1 MILDKSIMSY
11 KSIQTIIC
19 LSICFL
25 IFSCQNKPISKLDF
39 SDGSYEGEINRDG
52 QKHGSGIYRWL
63 DGSTYVGEYA
73 EDLRHGTG
81 RFLWVNGES
90 YKGDYLKDERTG
102 KGIYDWPDGSQYEG
116 DFLAGKRHGMG
127 RFISSQNVIYEGEW
141 FDDLQHGMGTLTY
154 LDGRTLNGVWR
165 QGELVSKPAKLP
177 PASSKPKLSK
187 PPLEGN
193 LNYQVQTAPSSEPVL
208 GDADIPTPKAEKIV
222 LSNQSSETDVALP
235 KDIIIVQPHT
245 NTSTPPI
252 TDDASDSQE
261 TEQTEALEQKDLIS
275 EQINSSKQTVESTGV
290 VDWEGTVSEAEAVF
304 ITELIDGIDTI
315 RIRQGGAPFTGSMR
329 ILNAQGLAQ
338 GEVNLL
344 NGRLHGEEI
353 FFDRTG
359 EITERNFW
367 DNGRPI
373 GR

>member
-52 QKHGSGIYRWL
+52 EKHGSGIYRWL
-63 DGSTYVGEYA
+63 DGSTYDGEYA
-73 EDLRHGTG
+73 DDLRHGTG

-187 PPLEGN
+187 PPLEDTSD
-193 LNYQVQTAPSSEPVL
+193 YQVAAPSTEPVL
-208 GDADIPTPKAEKIV
+208 ADSNIPPQTVEKIV
-222 LSNQSSETDVALP
+222 PSSQSSETDVTLP
-235 KDIIIVQPHT
+235 KDIPVVQSST
-245 NTSTPPI
+245 NSVSPPLSDDTP
-252 TDDASDSQE
+252 DDQV
-261 TEQTEALEQKDLIS
+261 TEQPEVLEKKDTIS
-275 EQINSSKQTVESTGV
+275 EQGNSSKQAGESKDTA
-290 VDWEGTVSEAEAVF
+290 DWVGTVSEAEAVF

-315 RIRQGGAPFTGSMR
+315 RIRQDGTPFTGSMR

>member
-1 MILDKSIMSY
+1 MILDNTTMPY
-11 KSIQTIIC
+11 KPLQTAIC
-19 LSICFL
+19 LSACFI
-25 IFSCQNKPISKLDF
+25 IFSCQNKPIAKLDF
-39 SDGSYEGEINRDG
+39 SDGSYEGKINRDG
-52 QKHGSGIYRWL
+52 EKHGSGIYRWL
-63 DGSTYVGEYA
+63 DGSTYDGEYA
-73 EDLRHGTG
+73 DDLRHGSG

-102 KGIYDWPDGSQYEG
+102 KGIYDWPDGSQYDG
-116 DFLAGKRHGMG
+116 DFLAGKRHGKG
-127 RFISSQNVIYEGEW
+127 RFLSSEGVIYIGEW

-154 LDGRTLNGVWR
+154 LDGRTLKGVWR

-177 PASSKPKLSK
+177 AASSKPKLSK
-187 PPLEGN
+187 PPIVDTSDNQDE
-193 LNYQVQTAPSSEPVL
+193 TAPSTEPVL
-208 GDADIPTPKAEKIV
+208 DETNIPTRIAEKIYP
-222 LSNQSSETDVALP
+222 SSQSIKTDVAPP
-235 KDIIIVQPHT
+235 KDITVVQSSLDAVA
-245 NTSTPPI
+245 TSL
-252 TDDASDSQE
+252 TDDPPNSQS
-261 TEQTEALEQKDLIS
+261 TEQPEVLEKKDLIS
-275 EQINSSKQTVESTGV
+275 EQTNSSKQTGESTGTA
-290 VDWEGTVSEAEAVF
+290 DWEGTVSEAEAVF

>member
-1 MILDKSIMSY
+1 MILDNMIMPHKSL
-11 KSIQTIIC
+11 QTIIC
-19 LSICFL
+19 LTACFF
-25 IFSCQNKPISKLDF
+25 IFSCQNKPIAKLDF
-39 SDGSYEGEINRDG
+39 SDGSYEGQINSDG
-52 QKHGSGIYRWL
+52 EKHGSGIYRWL
-63 DGSTYVGEYA
+63 DGSTYDGEYA
-73 EDLRHGTG
+73 DDLRHGSG

-116 DFLAGKRHGMG
+116 DFLAGKRHGWG
-127 RFISSQNVIYEGEW
+127 RFISSEGVIYEGEW
-141 FDDLQHGMGTLTY
+141 FDDLQHGTGTLTY
-154 LDGRTLNGVWR
+154 LDGRTLKGVWR

-177 PASSKPKLSK
+177 AASSKPKLSK
-187 PPLEGN
+187 PPLEDTSD
-193 LNYQVQTAPSSEPVL
+193 YQVAAPSPEPVL
-208 GDADIPTPKAEKIV
+208 TDSNIPTQTVEKV
-222 LSNQSSETDVALP
+222 YPSSQSSETDLTPP
-235 KDIIIVQPHT
+235 KDIPVVQSST
-245 NTSTPPI
+245 NSVPSTLS
-252 TDDASDSQE
+252 DDSPDDQV
-261 TEQTEALEQKDLIS
+261 TEQPEVLEKKEIIS
-275 EQINSSKQTVESTGV
+275 EQGNSSKQADESSNTA
-290 VDWEGTVSEAEAVF
+290 DWVGTVSEAEAVF

-315 RIRQGGAPFTGSMR
+315 RIRQDGTPFTGSMR

-353 FFDRTG
+353 FFDQTG

>member
-1 MILDKSIMSY
+1 MSY

-19 LSICFL
+19 LSSCFL
-25 IFSCQNKPISKLDF
+25 IFSCQNKPIAKLDF
-39 SDGSYEGEINRDG
+39 SDGSYKGEVNRDG
-52 QKHGSGIYRWL
+52 EKHGSGIYRWL
-63 DGSTYVGEYA
+63 DGSTYDGEYGD
-73 EDLRHGTG
+73 DLRHGTG

-102 KGIYDWPDGSQYEG
+102 RGIYDWPDGSQYEG

-127 RFISSQNVIYEGEW
+127 RFISSEGVIYEGEW
-141 FDDLQHGMGTLTY
+141 FDDLQHGTGTLTY
-154 LDGRTLNGVWR
+154 LDGRTLKGVWR

-187 PPLEGN
+187 PPFEDN
-193 LNYQVQTAPSSEPVL
+193 LNYQVQTAPSTDPVL
-208 GDADIPTPKAEKIV
+208 GNASIPTPTIEKIYPP
-222 LSNQSSETDVALP
+222 SQSSEADVAPP
-235 KDIIIVQPHT
+235 KDITVVQSHT
-245 NTSTPPI
+245 NTTTTPLS
-252 TDDASDSQE
+252 DDASDSQE
-261 TEQTEALEQKDLIS
+261 T
-275 EQINSSKQTVESTGV
+275 KQTGESTDT

-353 FFDRTG
+353 FFDQTG

>member
-1 MILDKSIMSY
+1 MILDKSIMTY

-19 LSICFL
+19 LSSCFL
-25 IFSCQNKPISKLDF
+25 IFSCQNKPIAKLDF
-39 SDGSYEGEINRDG
+39 SDGSYKGEVNRDG
-52 QKHGSGIYRWL
+52 EKHGSGIYRWL
-63 DGSTYVGEYA
+63 DGSTYDGEYA
-73 EDLRHGTG
+73 DDLRHGTG

-127 RFISSQNVIYEGEW
+127 RFISSKGVIYEGEW

-154 LDGRTLNGVWR
+154 LDGRTLKGVWR

-187 PPLEGN
+187 PPFEDN
-193 LNYQVQTAPSSEPVL
+193 LNYQVQAAPSSEPLL
-208 GDADIPTPKAEKIV
+208 GDASIPTPTAEKIYPSSQ
-222 LSNQSSETDVALP
+222 SNEADVAPP
-235 KDIIIVQPHT
+235 KDITVVQSHT
-245 NTSTPPI
+245 NTATTPLSG
-252 TDDASDSQE
+252 DAFDYQA
-261 TEQTEALEQKDLIS
+261 TKQPEALEKKVLIS
-275 EQINSSKQTVESTGV
+275 EQIDSSKQTGVSTDT

-329 ILNAQGLAQ
+329 ILNAKGLAQ

-367 DNGRPI
+367 DKGRPI